1 MLLLNVYFLL
11 CLLPRLS
18 VDRARLKPCS
28 DWISFTREAGVMS
41 LLTEHLWDFSPVRIR
56 HVNNILP
63 SIKGAVE
70 ISRVIYIYLYLYI
83 SRSTVLCSV
92 LNLVLVLVE
101 MIETSERLYT
111 RGKA

>member
-70 ISRVIYIYLYLYI
+70 ISRVIYISIFIYI
-83 SRSTVLCSV
+83 SFYSPVFCFKLGFGFGRDDR
-92 LNLVLVLVE
+92 NE
-101 MIETSERLYT
+101 
-111 RGKA
+111 